1 MVKVVIS
8 NSIIRINYMSS
19 QELTKILYSVL
30 ESEKR
35 TNDLT
40 NIPED
45 LYRNITDYINSI
57 NSVDS
62 NNVQTIQK
70 MVNTKEKEILSNL
83 SQILLRIRLTK
94 ALNDQNNTNAN
105 LLTNEEKYV
114 LEPLLN
120 ASKRNVKLLKAIN
133 NGSLSFLHGLNGHEV
148 NQYQAVKFLEDSP
161 SAVGIDSRTY
171 GPFKQGDVAILP
183 TDNAKLLIQQEKVEE
198 LNMEL

>member
-1 MVKVVIS
+1 
-8 NSIIRINYMSS
+8 MSS
-19 QELTKILYSVL
+19 QELTKKLHSAL
-30 ESEKR
+30 ESEKK

-45 LYRNITDYINSI
+45 LYRNVTDHIHSI
-57 NSVDS
+57 N
-62 NNVQTIQK
+62 NNDPNNLQTIEE
-70 MVNTKEKEILSNL
+70 MVNSKEREILSNL
-83 SQILLRIRLTK
+83 SQMLLRTRLAK
-94 ALNDQNNTNAN
+94 AITDQNNINAN

-114 LEPLLN
+114 LEPLIN

-133 NGSLSFLHGLNGHEV
+133 DGSLSFLNGLDNHDV

>member
-1 MVKVVIS
+1 M
-8 NSIIRINYMSS
+8 
-19 QELTKILYSVL
+19 

>member
-1 MVKVVIS
+1 MLPVIVIS

-70 MVNTKEKEILSNL
+70 IFL
-83 SQILLRIRLTK
+83 
-94 ALNDQNNTNAN
+94 
-105 LLTNEEKYV
+105 V
-114 LEPLLN
+114 LH
-120 ASKRNVKLLKAIN
+120 R
-133 NGSLSFLHGLNGHEV
+133 GLV
-148 NQYQAVKFLEDSP
+148 L
-161 SAVGIDSRTY
+161 
-171 GPFKQGDVAILP
+171 
-183 TDNAKLLIQQEKVEE
+183 
-198 LNMEL
+198 